1 MMINPLAI
9 SIRSKK
15 LGVLIRDSRLS
26 HNKTV
31 GECAMAIGVSP
42 ETFEDYELG
51 EQSPSLP
58 QAELLAY
65 FLNMPFEHFWG
76 ATALSEGEDAPNKID
91 PNQLVRLRQRM
102 IGVQIRQTRM
112 GANLTV
118 ENIADRAGISADKLE
133 AYEMG
138 EKPIPLPELEALV
151 VSLNL
156 SIRDFQDRH
165 SQIGQWFI
173 QQRAIKDFMD
183 LPPEVQA
190 FVCKP
195 VNRPYL
201 ELAQRLS
208 EMSVDR
214 LRTVA
219 EVLLEIT
226 L

>member
-31 GECAMAIGVSP
+31 GECASAIGVSP

-58 QAELLAY
+58 EAELLAFY
-65 FLNMPFEHFWG
+65 LNMPFEHFWG

-91 PNQLVRLRQRM
+91 PQQLVGLRQRM
-102 IGVQIRQTRM
+102 IGVQIRSTRM
-112 GANLTV
+112 GANLPI

-133 AYEMG
+133 DYEMG
-138 EKPIPLPELEALV
+138 KKPIPLPELEALV

-156 SIRDFQDRH
+156 SIRDFQDKH

-173 QQRAIKDFMD
+173 QQRAIKDFLD
-183 LPPEVQA
+183 LPPEAQA

-195 VNRPYL
+195 VNRPYI

>member
-1 MMINPLAI
+1 MMINPISI
-9 SIRSKK
+9 SIRTKK
-15 LGVLIRDSRLS
+15 LGVLIRDARLS

-31 GECAMAIGVSP
+31 NDCATAIGVSP
-42 ETFEDYELG
+42 EEFEDYELG

-58 QAELLAY
+58 EVELLAY

-76 ATALSEGEDAPNKID
+76 ATALSEGENAPNQID
-91 PNQLVRLRQRM
+91 PQQLVGLRHRM
-102 IGVQIRQTRM
+102 IGVQIRKTRM
-112 GANLTV
+112 GANLTL
-118 ENIADRAGISADKLE
+118 EDLADRAGITADLLE
-133 AYEMG
+133 KYEMG
-138 EKPIPLPELEALV
+138 DRPLPLPVLEALV
-151 VSLNL
+151 VSLNV
-156 SIRDFQDRH
+156 SIREYQDRH

-173 QQRAIKDFMD
+173 QQRAVKDFLD

>member
-31 GECAMAIGVSP
+31 GECALAIGVSP

-58 QAELLAY
+58 EAELLAF

-91 PNQLVRLRQRM
+91 PKQLVGLRQRM

-112 GANLTV
+112 GANLTL
-118 ENIADRAGISADKLE
+118 ENIADRAGISPEKLE
-133 AYEMG
+133 AYELG
-138 EKPIPLPELEALV
+138 EKPIPMPELEALV
-151 VSLNL
+151 VALNL

-183 LPPEVQA
+183 LPPEIQG

-201 ELAQRLS
+201 VLAQRLS

-219 EVLLEIT
+219 EGLLEIT

>member
-15 LGVLIRDSRLS
+15 LGVLIRDARLS

-31 GECAMAIGVSP
+31 DECAMAIGVSP

-58 QAELLAY
+58 EVELLAY
-65 FLNMPFEHFWG
+65 YLNMPFEHFWG
-76 ATALSEGEDAPNKID
+76 ATALSEEEDAPNKMD
-91 PNQLVRLRQRM
+91 PTQLVGLRQRM
-102 IGVQIRQTRM
+102 IGVQIRKTRM
-112 GANLTV
+112 GADIPL
-118 ENIADRAGISADKLE
+118 ENIADRAGIAADLLE

-138 EKPIPLPELEALV
+138 VKPIPLPVLEALV
-151 VSLNL
+151 VSLNV
-156 SIRDFQDRH
+156 SIRDYQDRH
-165 SQIGQWFI
+165 SKIGQWFI
-173 QQRAIKDFMD
+173 QQRAVKDFLE
-183 LPPEVQA
+183 LPPEVQD

-195 VNRPYL
+195 VNRPYI

>member
-1 MMINPLAI
+1 MMINPLVI

-31 GECAMAIGVSP
+31 GECALAISVSP
-42 ETFEDYELG
+42 ETFENYELG

-58 QAELLAY
+58 EAELLAFY
-65 FLNMPFEHFWG
+65 LNMPFEHFWG
-76 ATALSEGEDAPNKID
+76 ATAVSEGENAPNNID
-91 PNQLVRLRQRM
+91 PKKLVGLRQRM
-102 IGVQIRQTRM
+102 IGVQIRKTRI
-112 GANLTV
+112 GANLTL
-118 ENIADRAGISADKLE
+118 ENLADRAGITTEKLE
-133 AYEMG
+133 AYEMA

-151 VSLNL
+151 VSLNV
-156 SIRDFQDRH
+156 SIRDYQDRH

-173 QQRAIKDFMD
+173 QQRAIKDFLD
-183 LPPEVQA
+183 LSPEAQA

-208 EMSVDR
+208 EMSVER

>member
-1 MMINPLAI
+1 MINPIAI

-15 LGVLIRDSRLS
+15 LGVLIRDARLS

-31 GECAMAIGVSP
+31 NDCANALGVSA
-42 ETFEDYELG
+42 EMFEDYELG
-51 EQSPSLP
+51 EKSPSLP
-58 QAELLAY
+58 EVELLAFY
-65 FLNMPFEHFWG
+65 LNMPFEHFWG
-76 ATALSEGEDAPNKID
+76 ATAFSEGENAPSKLD
-91 PNQLVRLRQRM
+91 PKQLAGLRHRM
-102 IGVQIRQTRM
+102 IGVQIRKTRL
-112 GANLTV
+112 GANMTSEDL
-118 ENIADRAGISADKLE
+118 ADRAGITAENLE
-133 AYEMG
+133 MYEMG
-138 EKPIPLPELEALV
+138 ERPIPLPVLEALV
-151 VSLNL
+151 VSLNV
-156 SIRDFQDRH
+156 SIREYQDRH

-173 QQRAIKDFMD
+173 QQRAIKDFLE

>member
-1 MMINPLAI
+1 MMINPIAI

-15 LGVLIRDSRLS
+15 LGVLIRDARLS

-31 GECAMAIGVSP
+31 NDCAAAIGVSP
-42 ETFEDYELG
+42 EKFEDYELG

-58 QAELLAY
+58 EVELLAY
-65 FLNMPFEHFWG
+65 YLNMPFEHFWG

-91 PNQLVRLRQRM
+91 PKQLVGLRHRM
-102 IGVQIRQTRM
+102 IGVQIRKTRS
-112 GANLTV
+112 GANLTL
-118 ENIADRAGISADKLE
+118 ENVADRAGITAEILE

-138 EKPIPLPELEALV
+138 EKPIPLPVLEALV
-151 VSLNL
+151 VSLNV
-156 SIRDFQDRH
+156 SIREYQDHH

-173 QQRAIKDFMD
+173 QQRAVKDFLD
-183 LPPEVQA
+183 LPPEAQA

>member
-1 MMINPLAI
+1 
-9 SIRSKK
+9 
-15 LGVLIRDSRLS
+15 
-26 HNKTV
+26 
-31 GECAMAIGVSP
+31 
-42 ETFEDYELG
+42 
-51 EQSPSLP
+51 
-58 QAELLAY
+58 
-65 FLNMPFEHFWG
+65 
-76 ATALSEGEDAPNKID
+76 
-91 PNQLVRLRQRM
+91 
-102 IGVQIRQTRM
+102 M
-112 GANLTV
+112 GANLKL
-118 ENIADRAGISADKLE
+118 ENIADRAGISAAKLE

-138 EKPIPLPELEALV
+138 EKPIPMPELEALV

-183 LPPEVQA
+183 LSPEIQT

>member
-31 GECAMAIGVSP
+31 GECALAIGVSP

-58 QAELLAY
+58 EAELLAF

-91 PNQLVRLRQRM
+91 PKQLVGLRQRM

-112 GANLTV
+112 GANLML
-118 ENIADRAGISADKLE
+118 ENIADRAGISPEKLE
-133 AYEMG
+133 AYELG
-138 EKPIPLPELEALV
+138 EKPIPMPELEALV
-151 VSLNL
+151 VALNL

-183 LPPEVQA
+183 LPSEIQG

-201 ELAQRLS
+201 ILAQRLS

-219 EVLLEIT
+219 EGLLEIT

>member
-1 MMINPLAI
+1 MMINPLAN

-58 QAELLAY
+58 EAELLAF

-91 PNQLVRLRQRM
+91 PKQLVALRQRM

-112 GANLTV
+112 GANLTL

-138 EKPIPLPELEALV
+138 AKPIPMPELEALV

-183 LPPEVQA
+183 LPPEVQG

>member
-58 QAELLAY
+58 EAELLAF

-91 PNQLVRLRQRM
+91 PKQLVGLRQRM

-112 GANLTV
+112 GANLTL
-118 ENIADRAGISADKLE
+118 ENIADRAGISPDKLE
-133 AYEMG
+133 AYELG
-138 EKPIPLPELEALV
+138 EKPIPMPELEALV
-151 VSLNL
+151 VALNL

-183 LPPEVQA
+183 LPTEMQGV
-190 FVCKP
+190 VCKP
-195 VNRPYL
+195 INRPYL
-201 ELAQRLS
+201 VLAQRLS

-219 EVLLEIT
+219 EGLLEIT

>member
-15 LGVLIRDSRLS
+15 LGVLIRDSRLA

-31 GECAMAIGVSP
+31 GECAMSIGVSP

-58 QAELLAY
+58 QAELLAF

-91 PNQLVRLRQRM
+91 PKQLVALRQRM

-112 GANLTV
+112 GADLTL
-118 ENIADRAGISADKLE
+118 EDIADRAGISAENLE

-138 EKPIPLPELEALV
+138 SKPIPLPELEALI
-151 VSLNL
+151 VSLNI

-173 QQRAIKDFMD
+173 QQRAIKDFLD
-183 LPPEVQA
+183 LSPEVQA

-195 VNRPYL
+195 VNQPYL
-201 ELAQRLS
+201 ELAKRLS

>member
-1 MMINPLAI
+1 MMINPMAI

-58 QAELLAY
+58 EAELLAF

-76 ATALSEGEDAPNKID
+76 ATALSEGEDAPNKIN
-91 PNQLVRLRQRM
+91 PQQLVGLRQRM

-112 GANLTV
+112 GANLTL

-138 EKPIPLPELEALV
+138 EKPIPMPVLEALV

-156 SIRDFQDRH
+156 SIREFQDRH

-173 QQRAIKDFMD
+173 QQRAIKDFLD
-183 LPPEVQA
+183 LPPEVQG